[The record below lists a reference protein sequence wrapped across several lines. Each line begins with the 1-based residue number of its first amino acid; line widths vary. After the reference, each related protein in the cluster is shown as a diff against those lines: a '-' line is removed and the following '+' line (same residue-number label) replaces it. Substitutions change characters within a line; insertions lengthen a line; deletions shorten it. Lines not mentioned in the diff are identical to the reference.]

1 MYIINII
8 SIYIYLFKPDILIS
22 FLTQACQIS
31 DRYKKIGIF
40 VLHIMKKYR
49 TKSFR
54 ISEELNTKLC
64 AFSKQKTL
72 SYSKVIKKA
81 IHKFLEEKK

>member
-1 MYIINII
+1 
-8 SIYIYLFKPDILIS
+8 
-22 FLTQACQIS
+22 
-31 DRYKKIGIF
+31 
-40 VLHIMKKYR
+40 MKKYR

-81 IHKFLEEKK
+81 LHKFMEEKK